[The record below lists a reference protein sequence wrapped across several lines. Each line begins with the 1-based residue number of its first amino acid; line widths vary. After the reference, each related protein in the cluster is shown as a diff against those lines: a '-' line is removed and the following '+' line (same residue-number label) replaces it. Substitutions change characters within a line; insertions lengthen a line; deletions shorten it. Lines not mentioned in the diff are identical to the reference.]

1 MLANVGRLPERRE
14 AHASHSW
21 GNPEAKPQSRAT
33 VRSRVAVMT
42 LDGGESGGNP
52 ALSADAVAFCLHVF
66 MYLAGRGRSLDL
78 VRWWLLRVVRFHR
91 RSV

>member
-42 LDGGESGGNP
+42 LDGGESGGHP
-52 ALSADAVAFCLHVF
+52 GLSADAMAFCLRVF
-66 MYLAGRGRSLDL
+66 MHLASCGRRLDF
-78 VRWWLLRVVRFHR
+78 VW
-91 RSV
+91 